1 MNLHVFNDTH
11 GFFLNLT
18 VKRFIESDALQNN
31 SFVNLNTRAVFK
43 DSKVKYLKRNRLSF
57 KKYIKALPAIKSVT
71 FYPLDFVASDFLRE
85 LKKSQPFIK
94 VNWVFWGYEYYQRP
108 DNYLLNYDSFSSAY
122 YSRDGSIFKNVKK
135 TAAYIIKRI
144 LFIPVFNKGSLI
156 KSYSQVEE
164 FYSFLP
170 QDFKNVFQYMKTI
183 TCVYHPISFLSIE
196 ETNYGIVWGNVTNEI
211 MIGHAAAPT
220 LNHAEILDILC
231 HTPFSGKLFL
241 PLEYGEEQYRNEI
254 KNKANLLFNGRT
266 EFLETRLEMQAYYQ
280 RLSSVGF
287 AVFNFRWQESLGNI
301 IFLIWNG
308 TKIFL
313 KKESS
318 VYQQFTAWG
327 LHVFTIEHDLNEE
340 NIVELLAM
348 EKRLENRNII
358 ENLFSRE
365 KVKKYW
371 KRLM

>member
-1 MNLHVFNDTH
+1 MQLMVFSYWKT
-11 GFFLNLT
+11 FL
-18 VKRFIESDALQNN
+18 
-31 SFVNLNTRAVFK
+31 
-43 DSKVKYLKRNRLSF
+43 
-57 KKYIKALPAIKSVT
+57 KSCC
-71 FYPLDFVASDFLRE
+71 
-85 LKKSQPFIK
+85 
-94 VNWVFWGYEYYQRP
+94 
-108 DNYLLNYDSFSSAY
+108 
-122 YSRDGSIFKNVKK
+122 
-135 TAAYIIKRI
+135 
-144 LFIPVFNKGSLI
+144 
-156 KSYSQVEE
+156 
-164 FYSFLP
+164 
-170 QDFKNVFQYMKTI
+170 KNVFQYAKTI
-183 TCVYHPISFLSIE
+183 SCTYHPISFLSIE

-220 LNHAEILDILC
+220 LNHAEILDILL
-231 HTPFSGKLFL
+231 HVPFSGKLFL

-371 KRLM
+371 ERLM